1 MPESDKDYFY
11 SRAEVELRMAQTAR
25 DPNAVRAHYTLAGH
39 YLDRAFGGSGDES
52 PSAAQLRGQIPG
64 GATSR

>member
-1 MPESDKDYFY
+1 MIKSERDYFY

-39 YLDRAFGGSGDES
+39 YLDRAFAGSVDEP
-52 PSAAQLRGQIPG
+52 PSVAQIRAQIPVG
-64 GATSR
+64 PASR